1 MIFYNFRYRGPYEY
15 DKYVL
20 NVLQYSNMVNDFI
33 NDIDNTATWKTLKE
47 DSLLLPTLLILIISP
62 VIVSFFTR
70 RKYLRKRE
78 AEESRL
84 NI

>member
-33 NDIDNTATWKTLKE
+33 NDIDNTATWKTLYDLNNEVDKIYNE
-47 DSLLLPTLLILIISP
+47 TVGDGGRSDKIYEPLILN
-62 VIVSFFTR
+62 R
-70 RKYLRKRE
+70 GDK
-78 AEESRL
+78 
-84 NI
+84 

>member
-33 NDIDNTATWKTLKE
+33 NDIDNTATWKTLYDLNHEVEKIYNE
-47 DSLLLPTLLILIISP
+47 TVGDGGRSDKIYETLILN
-62 VIVSFFTR
+62 R
-70 RKYLRKRE
+70 GDK
-78 AEESRL
+78 
-84 NI
+84 

>member
-33 NDIDNTATWKTLKE
+33 NDIDNTATWKTLYDLNNEVDKIYNE
-47 DSLLLPTLLILIISP
+47 TVGDGGRSDKIYETLILN
-62 VIVSFFTR
+62 R
-70 RKYLRKRE
+70 GDK
-78 AEESRL
+78 
-84 NI
+84 

>member
-33 NDIDNTATWKTLKE
+33 HDINNTATWKTLYDLNNEVNNIYNKTIGDGGRSDMIYE
-47 DSLLLPTLLILIISP
+47 TLILN
-62 VIVSFFTR
+62 R
-70 RKYLRKRE
+70 GD
-78 AEESRL
+78 
-84 NI
+84 

>member
-33 NDIDNTATWKTLKE
+33 HDINNTATWKTLY
-47 DSLLLPTLLILIISP
+47 DSNNEVNDIYNKTIGDGGRSDMIYETLILN
-62 VIVSFFTR
+62 R
-70 RKYLRKRE
+70 GD
-78 AEESRL
+78 
-84 NI
+84 

>member
-33 NDIDNTATWKTLKE
+33 HDINNTATWKTLYDLNNEVNDIYNKTIGDGGRSGMIYE
-47 DSLLLPTLLILIISP
+47 TLILN
-62 VIVSFFTR
+62 R
-70 RKYLRKRE
+70 GD
-78 AEESRL
+78 
-84 NI
+84 

>member
-33 NDIDNTATWKTLKE
+33 NDIDNTATWKTLY
-47 DSLLLPTLLILIISP
+47 D
-62 VIVSFFTR
+62 
-70 RKYLRKRE
+70 
-78 AEESRL
+78 L
-84 NI
+84 NNEVDKI

>member
-33 NDIDNTATWKTLKE
+33 HDINNTATWKTLYDLNNEVNDIYNKIIGDGGRSDMIYE
-47 DSLLLPTLLILIISP
+47 TLILN
-62 VIVSFFTR
+62 R
-70 RKYLRKRE
+70 GD
-78 AEESRL
+78 
-84 NI
+84 

>member
-33 NDIDNTATWKTLKE
+33 HDINNTATWKTLYDLNNEVNDIYNKTIGDGGRSDMIYE
-47 DSLLLPTLLILIISP
+47 ILILN
-62 VIVSFFTR
+62 R
-70 RKYLRKRE
+70 GD
-78 AEESRL
+78 
-84 NI
+84 